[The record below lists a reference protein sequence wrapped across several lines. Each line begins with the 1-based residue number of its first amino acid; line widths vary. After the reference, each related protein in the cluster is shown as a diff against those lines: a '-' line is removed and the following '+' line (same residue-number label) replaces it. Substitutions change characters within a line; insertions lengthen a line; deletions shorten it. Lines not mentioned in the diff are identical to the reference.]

1 MAVEQGM
8 PLTRELE
15 HFIQCIETRA
25 EPRTDGREAIM
36 VLKVLTA
43 GTVKHDKRRR

>member
-1 MAVEQGM
+1 M

-25 EPRTDGREAIM
+25 EPRTSGEEAIR
-36 VLKVLTA
+36 VLRILTA
-43 GTVKHDKRRR
+43 GTVVHTGSPS